1 MKRIVSLMFLCLV
14 FLQTLVLTGCSA
26 DKAAAPDSTPTI
38 EGRDNRKIY
47 LMAGKIEADEKAEI
61 TTKIT
66 ARVAELSVD
75 IGSVVKKGDPIIK
88 LDAKDL
94 EAQVVQAQAGVNTAQ
109 ANLAKIQKGARHE
122 QISQAQAAL
131 ASARITY
138 ENAQNSYE
146 RNMQLFN
153 EGALS
158 QSQLEQS
165 QTAYAAAEAAY
176 QSAQEALDILNKGE
190 TPESIRVMQTQLE
203 QAEAALE
210 LTRTQLNNAV
220 VVSPI
225 SGIVIAKNINP
236 GEMAAPG
243 ISLITVVNLDSLIIN
258 AYLPE
263 VHLSKI
269 KDGQEVVVRVAEV
282 PDREFRGEITLI
294 GSVIDPK
301 NKNIL
306 VRVKFKDKDYD
317 PSIKPGMFAEIA
329 LDY

>member
-1 MKRIVSLMFLCLV
+1 
-14 FLQTLVLTGCSA
+14 
-26 DKAAAPDSTPTI
+26 
-38 EGRDNRKIY
+38 
-47 LMAGKIEADEKAEI
+47 
-61 TTKIT
+61 
-66 ARVAELSVD
+66 SVD